1 MAQPPQRKEH
11 HGSSTSEAAL
21 PMTMPCGFD
30 LSTHSW
36 IQRTCDTKGHV
47 NPEDKR
53 VREIE
58 NRIPASAEQPAAMQG
73 SEPIPEER
81 AKKLA
86 DNLKRQRS
94 SANSES

>member
-1 MAQPPQRKEH
+1 MWTQR
-11 HGSSTSEAAL
+11 
-21 PMTMPCGFD
+21 PCGP
-30 LSTHSW
+30 
-36 IQRTCDTKGHV
+36 KGHV
-47 NPEDKR
+47 DPEDER

-58 NRIPASAEQPAAMQG
+58 NRILASAEQPAAMQG

>member
-1 MAQPPQRKEH
+1 MAQPPQRKER
-11 HGSSTSEAAL
+11 HGSGTSEAAL
-21 PMTMPCGFD
+21 PATMPCGFA
-30 LSTHSW
+30 LSNAMW
-36 IQRTCDTKGHV
+36 PQRPCGPKGHV
-47 NPEDKR
+47 DPEDER

-58 NRIPASAEQPAAMQG
+58 NRILASAEQPAAMQG